1 MPVDDG
7 VNAMFY
13 LSMSTLLCTALT
25 LAIRF
30 CYKSKCS
37 EVVCLCFKIKR
48 DVQVEKEEDL
58 LNLPEKNN
66 I

>member
-1 MPVDDG
+1 MPLDDG

-13 LSMSTLLCTALT
+13 LSMSTIVFTAIT
-25 LAIRF
+25 LSIRF

-37 EVVCLCFKIKR
+37 EVECCCIKIKR
-48 DVQVEKEEDL
+48 DVQVELEEDL
-58 LNLPEKNN
+58 NQPEKNN

>member
-1 MPVDDG
+1 MPLDDG

-13 LSMSTLLCTALT
+13 LSMSTILCTALT
-25 LAIRF
+25 LSIRF

-37 EVVCLCFKIKR
+37 EVECCCVKIKR
-48 DVQVEKEEDL
+48 DVQVELEEDL
-58 LNLPEKNN
+58 NQPENNN

>member
-1 MPVDDG
+1 MPIDDG

-13 LSMSTLLCTALT
+13 LSMSTIFFTAIT
-25 LAIRF
+25 LSIRF

-37 EVVCLCFKIKR
+37 EVECCCIKIKR
-48 DVQVEKEEDL
+48 DVQVELEEDL
-58 LNLPEKNN
+58 NQPEKNN

>member
-1 MPVDDG
+1 MPLDDG

-13 LSMSTLLCTALT
+13 LSMSTILCTALT
-25 LAIRF
+25 LSIRF

-37 EVVCLCFKIKR
+37 EVECCCVKIKR
-48 DVQVEKEEDL
+48 DVQVELEEDL
-58 LNLPEKNN
+58 NQPEKNN